1 MPIERVKK
9 SVVKGANK
17 IRHHWSRDETLR
29 RQQMAEIMQ
38 MRLISAL
45 GFQPALNKKYGH
57 SNFSG

>member
-29 RQQMAEIMQ
+29 RKQMAEIMQ

-45 GFQPALNKKYGH
+45 GFQPALNKKYGY

>member
-1 MPIERVKK
+1 MPMEQVKR

-45 GFQPALNKKYGH
+45 GFQPALNKKYHH
-57 SNFSG
+57 SN